1 MKMATETTIDTQL
14 LQQLQAR
21 QPLLWLNPD
30 LDNNSVDAQ
39 PSACAQMLDAER
51 RLQHFAPLLAQLFPE
66 LACSDGQIES
76 SLQPIP
82 AMGRVLLGQ
91 CVSADRVLIKCD
103 HALPVAGSVKAR
115 GGIYE
120 VLYFA
125 EQLALQAGL
134 LPRPQRYESG
144 PVCDSGYQCLADS
157 QAQDL
162 FRRYRIAVGST
173 GNLGLSIG
181 IIAARLGFQVSV
193 HMSRDAK
200 AWKKK
205 RLRDAGVEVI
215 EHQGDYA
222 AAVAEGR
229 RQSLADPYGYFVD
242 DENSEQLFYGYS
254 VAALRLQQQLRQAD
268 ILVDCDHP
276 LFVYLPCGVGGAP
289 GGISYGLKKLFGNNV
304 HCFFAEPVQAP
315 CMLYALASNRIAP
328 VSELGITLATEA
340 DGLAVGC
347 ASALVAEKMK
357 NRLSGVFTVNDEDLF
372 RWLYQL
378 HQQEAIDIEPSASA
392 GFGGLTWLLQS
403 DTGRAYLQQNGLETV
418 MDKAHHIVWST
429 GGSLVPTAE
438 QTTFIKRGRQLLDE
452 CQ

>member
-1 MKMATETTIDTQL
+1 MTTDTTIDTQL
-14 LQQLQAR
+14 QQQLQTS
-21 QPLLWLNPD
+21 QPLLWLNPG
-30 LDNNSVDAQ
+30 LGNNAEATQ
-39 PSACAQMLDAER
+39 NSACVQMLDAER
-51 RLQHFAPLLAQLFPE
+51 RLQRFAPLLAQLFPE
-66 LACSDGQIES
+66 LASSGGQIES

-82 AMGRVLLGQ
+82 AMARVLLGQ
-91 CVSADRVLIKCD
+91 CASADRVLIKCD

-125 EQLALQAGL
+125 EQLALQARL
-134 LPRPQRYESG
+134 LPRPQRPESD
-144 PVCDSGYQCLADS
+144 PVCDSDYQCLADS
-157 QAQDL
+157 KAQGL
-162 FRRYRIAVGST
+162 FSRYRIAVGST

-181 IIAARLGFQVSV
+181 IMAARLGFQVSV

-229 RQSLADPYGYFVD
+229 QQSLADPYGYFVD

-254 VAALRLQQQLRQAD
+254 VAALRLQQQLHQAN
-268 ILVDCDHP
+268 IPVDHDHP

-289 GGISYGLKKLFGNNV
+289 GGISYGLKQIFGNNV
-304 HCFFAEPVQAP
+304 HCFFAEPLQAP
-315 CMLYALASNRIAP
+315 CMLYALASSRIAP
-328 VSELGITLATEA
+328 VSELGMSLATEA

-347 ASALVAEKMK
+347 ASALVVEKMK
-357 NRLSGVFTVNDEDLF
+357 NRLSGVFTVSDDDLF

-378 HQQEAIDIEPSASA
+378 HQHEAIDIEPSASA
-392 GFGGLTWLLQS
+392 GFGGLSWLVQS
-403 DTGRAYLQQNGLETV
+403 DTGRAYLQQHGLERV

-429 GGSLVPTAE
+429 GGSLVPTTE
-438 QTTFIKRGRQLLDE
+438 QTTFIERGRQLLDE
-452 CQ
+452 CP